1 MSEET
6 NPMKQSIKMR
16 DLTRDK
22 MSLKINTEM
31 THQPRDMLTDNIG
44 CTPLA
49 HSQMNHNQNLI
60 NQAMLNS
67 PKRLSSLRS
76 NQRPTRKTKTQYS
89 KYNTKQSG
97 MEYGYNNVFLD
108 DSINQMKIVGMQ
120 KNKNSQGLYSD
131 SEESQ
136 NSKEAF
142 RSDMILNRRTRM
154 DRSQES
160 SGVYGLSK
168 KKTNPRLKRKNRE
181 RRKGIKNLKQM
192 EGSSRRGR
200 NWNKTKTYNK
210 KLHANRNEEDE
221 KIQKTIEDLFAD
233 NRNVNENELSLK
245 DKLSN
250 CMCKAF

>member
-1 MSEET
+1 
-6 NPMKQSIKMR
+6 MKQSIKMR

-22 MSLKINTEM
+22 KNLQINTEM
-31 THQPRDMLTDNIG
+31 THQHRDMLTDNIG
-44 CTPLA
+44 STPLA

-67 PKRLSSLRS
+67 PKRLSSLRN
-76 NQRPTRKTKTQYS
+76 NQRLTRKTKTQYS
-89 KYNTKQSG
+89 KYQTKQSV

-120 KNKNSQGLYSD
+120 KNKNFQGIYSD
-131 SEESQ
+131 SEGSE
-136 NSKEAF
+136 NSREAF
-142 RSDMILNRRTRM
+142 RSDMILNRRTRN

-160 SGVYGLSK
+160 SRIYGLSN
-168 KKTNPRLKRKNRE
+168 KKTNPRIKRKNRE

-200 NWNKTKTYNK
+200 KWNKTKTYNK
-210 KLHANRNEEDE
+210 KLHANKNEEDE

-233 NRNVNENELSLK
+233 NRTVNESGPSFK